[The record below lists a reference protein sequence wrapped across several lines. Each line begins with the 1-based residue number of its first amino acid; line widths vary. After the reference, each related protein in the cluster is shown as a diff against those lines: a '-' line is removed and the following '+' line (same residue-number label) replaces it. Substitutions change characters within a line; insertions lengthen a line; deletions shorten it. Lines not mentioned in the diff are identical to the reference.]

1 MLIPFVDTTVFST
14 VPALVAGRSGLFE
27 GYVDSDY
34 TSAFGVSTCGSL
46 GNTSAPGGGVV
57 GAVFSSPEPI
67 FVPGGGDGRTNYVA
81 VTDDNTGL
89 STISIDAVSYTLTF
103 GQTSSGYDLYT
114 FSDGTQRIFDGNT
127 YTIGFT

>member
-1 MLIPFVDTTVFST
+1 MLIPFVDTTVFFT
-14 VPALVAGRSGLFE
+14 EATLVAGRSGDAYGYE
-27 GYVDSDY
+27 GYIDSDVAPTLD
-34 TSAFGVSTCGSL
+34 TSTFGSL
-46 GNTSAPGGGVV
+46 DNTSAPGGGVV
-57 GAVFSSPEPI
+57 GAVFSYLVGQNTALN
-67 FVPGGGDGRTNYVA
+67 FVA

-103 GQTSSGYDLYT
+103 DQTRSGHFLYT

>member
-14 VPALVAGRSGLFE
+14 VPTLVTALVAGRSVDGDE
-27 GYVDSDY
+27 GYIDSDFA
-34 TSAFGVSTCGSL
+34 SASGFSTCGSL

-57 GAVFSSPEPI
+57 GAVFTDS
-67 FVPGGGDGRTNYVA
+67 GGGSRVA

-89 STISIDAVSYTLTF
+89 STISIDAVSYTLTLLV
-103 GQTSSGYDLYT
+103 TSSGYDVYN

>member
-1 MLIPFVDTTVFST
+1 MLIPFADTTVFAT
-14 VPALVAGRSGLFE
+14 VPTLVAGRSGDYE
-27 GYVDSDY
+27 GYIDSDY
-34 TSAFGVSTCGSL
+34 ASVSGLSTCGSL

-57 GAVFSSPEPI
+57 GAVFSLI
-67 FVPGGGDGRTNYVA
+67 VFVGYAINRVV

-89 STISIDAVSYTLTF
+89 STISIDAVSYTLTYSH
-103 GQTSSGYDLYT
+103 TTNGYDTYS

>member
-1 MLIPFVDTTVFST
+1 MLIPFADTTVFST
-14 VPALVAGRSGLFE
+14 VPTLVAGTSSRGDE
-27 GYVDSDY
+27 GYSDSDFA
-34 TSAFGVSTCGSL
+34 SASGFSTCGSL

-57 GAVFSSPEPI
+57 GAVFTDS
-67 FVPGGGDGRTNYVA
+67 GGGSRNSVA

-103 GQTSSGYDLYT
+103 DQTRSGHFLYT

>member
-14 VPALVAGRSGLFE
+14 VPTLVAGTSSLFE
-27 GYVDSDY
+27 GYIDSDFES
-34 TSAFGVSTCGSL
+34 SAFISACGSL

-57 GAVFSSPEPI
+57 GAVFTDS
-67 FVPGGGDGRTNYVA
+67 GGGSRNSVA

-103 GQTSSGYDLYT
+103 SQTEFGYDFYY
-114 FSDGTQRIFDGNT
+114 FSYGTQRIFDGNT

>member
-1 MLIPFVDTTVFST
+1 MLIPFADTTVFAT
-14 VPALVAGRSGLFE
+14 VPTLVAGRSGLFE
-27 GYVDSDY
+27 GYTDSDFAS
-34 TSAFGVSTCGSL
+34 SAFFSTFGSL

-57 GAVFSSPEPI
+57 GAVFTDSG
-67 FVPGGGDGRTNYVA
+67 GGGDGRINYIA

-89 STISIDAVSYTLTF
+89 STISIDAVSYTLTLLV
-103 GQTSSGYDLYT
+103 TSSGYDVYN

>member
-1 MLIPFVDTTVFST
+1 MLVPFADTTVFAT
-14 VPALVAGRSGLFE
+14 VTTLVAGRSVDGDE
-27 GYVDSDY
+27 GYVDSDFASA
-34 TSAFGVSTCGSL
+34 TSFSTCGSL

-57 GAVFSSPEPI
+57 GAVFSL
-67 FVPGGGDGRTNYVA
+67 PGGEDGRINFVA

-103 GQTSSGYDLYT
+103 DLTTLGYDFYY

>member
-1 MLIPFVDTTVFST
+1 MLIPFADTTVFST
-14 VPALVAGRSGLFE
+14 VPTLVAGTSSLFE
-27 GYVDSDY
+27 GYIDSDFES
-34 TSAFGVSTCGSL
+34 SAFISACGSL

-67 FVPGGGDGRTNYVA
+67 YVPGGGDGRTNYVA

-103 GQTSSGYDLYT
+103 SQTEFGYDFYY
-114 FSDGTQRIFDGNT
+114 FSYGTQRIFDGNT

>member
-14 VPALVAGRSGLFE
+14 VPTLVTALVAGRSVDGDE
-27 GYVDSDY
+27 GYIDSDFAS
-34 TSAFGVSTCGSL
+34 TFGFSTFGSL

-57 GAVFSSPEPI
+57 GAVFT
-67 FVPGGGDGRTNYVA
+67 VGGGGTSYVA

-89 STISIDAVSYTLTF
+89 STISIDAVSYTLTLLV
-103 GQTSSGYDLYT
+103 TSSGYDLYT